1 MKLKAHQVEGFIKS
15 PDPNILLVLIYGSD
29 LGMIREHART
39 LANHALS
46 GGTQDADPMAGAIE
60 RVDLDAATL
69 ARDPG
74 LLRNEAAS
82 VSMFADP
89 NSQNRRVVMLRTNG
103 DQNAQIVKD
112 YLADPVAEALVIIE
126 ASKLTPAS
134 KLRKAVESDKNSMAL
149 PCFEDDP
156 GTIQRLARA
165 WLEAEGFRIE
175 AAAMDRLS
183 QRLGADRGVTR
194 QELERLALFVGP
206 RGSKKRAGRD
216 VVMITLDDVEQ
227 MIGDGAAA
235 SVENMID
242 AVAGG
247 MLNDADQA
255 LTRLSLAGT
264 PAPAVLNRL
273 RTHFQNLHLA
283 QGHIE
288 NGMSRNEAMR
298 AAFRP
303 SLHFK
308 RVSTVERQISLWP
321 KAKISTALNIIH
333 ETETSCRETGSPD
346 VTLAAYAMLR
356 LARAAKR

>member
-1 MKLKAHQVEGFIKS
+1 
-15 PDPNILLVLIYGSD
+15 
-29 LGMIREHART
+29 
-39 LANHALS
+39 
-46 GGTQDADPMAGAIE
+46 
-60 RVDLDAATL
+60 
-69 ARDPG
+69 
-74 LLRNEAAS
+74 
-82 VSMFADP
+82 
-89 NSQNRRVVMLRTNG
+89 
-103 DQNAQIVKD
+103 
-112 YLADPVAEALVIIE
+112 
-126 ASKLTPAS
+126 
-134 KLRKAVESDKNSMAL
+134 MAL

-206 RGSKKRAGRD
+206 RGSEKRAGRD